1 MVVPGVDEW
10 FGSVQT
16 DQAPA
21 AGLRVVA
28 ELVSMLDRAQPT
40 LLDRQRSAIDAAG
53 HHWPEYDLRIRLLH
67 QEDADAEVT
76 IAVSDQGAVVSWV
89 STHEHVDPEDGT
101 DERPWTTVVVDLV
114 AAVLRGEYVVE
125 TRYKR
130 DRPVQA
136 RILDMIDPEAPRLVS
151 TTGTLLSSW
160 LPWPRVTR
168 TEQRRLSY
176 GTREEG

>member
-76 IAVSDQGAVVSWV
+76 IAVSDHAFRVS
-89 STHEHVDPEDGT
+89 P
-101 DERPWTTVVVDLV
+101 
-114 AAVLRGEYVVE
+114 
-125 TRYKR
+125 
-130 DRPVQA
+130 
-136 RILDMIDPEAPRLVS
+136 
-151 TTGTLLSSW
+151 TL
-160 LPWPRVTR
+160 
-168 TEQRRLSY
+168 
-176 GTREEG
+176 